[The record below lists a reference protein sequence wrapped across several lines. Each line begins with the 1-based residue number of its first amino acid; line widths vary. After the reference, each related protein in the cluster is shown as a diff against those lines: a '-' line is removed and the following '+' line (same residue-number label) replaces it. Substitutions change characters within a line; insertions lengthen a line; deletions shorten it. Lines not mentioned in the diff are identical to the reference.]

1 MKVKLL
7 NVLTVS
13 LLTLA
18 LISPGIAVFNVV
30 WGQHREFVKTQNL
43 SCESQT
49 IKIASSKDVSTT
61 KIINT
66 QPSLLQTKSSENN
79 FLHQAQIVVKK
90 YQIVNILQ
98 WIFLIT
104 PICIGVL
111 IIAYDRYL
119 VYRSA
124 VLKAQIAMLE
134 RMWQESIEQ

>member
-1 MKVKLL
+1 M
-7 NVLTVS
+7 
-13 LLTLA
+13 
-18 LISPGIAVFNVV
+18 
-30 WGQHREFVKTQNL
+30 
-43 SCESQT
+43 
-49 IKIASSKDVSTT
+49 
-61 KIINT
+61 
-66 QPSLLQTKSSENN
+66 
-79 FLHQAQIVVKK
+79 
-90 YQIVNILQ
+90 NILQ

>member
-7 NVLTVS
+7 SVLTVS

-18 LISPGIAVFNVV
+18 LISPGIAVFNLV
-30 WGQHREFVKTQNL
+30 WGQHREFLKTQNL

-49 IKIASSKDVSTT
+49 IKIASSKDVSTK
-61 KIINT
+61 KIINS
-66 QPSLLQTKSSENN
+66 QPSLLQTKSSKNV
-79 FLHQAQIVVKK
+79 FLHQLQTVVKK
-90 YQIVNILQ
+90 YQILNILQ

-104 PICIGVL
+104 PICTGVL
-111 IIAYDRYL
+111 ILAYDRYL

-134 RMWQESIEQ
+134 RMWQEGIEQ

>member
-13 LLTLA
+13 LVTLA
-18 LISPGIAVFNVV
+18 LISPGVVVFAIV

-66 QPSLLQTKSSENN
+66 RPSLLQTKSSENN

-104 PICIGVL
+104 PICIGAL

>member
-49 IKIASSKDVSTT
+49 INIASSKNVSTA

-66 QPSLLQTKSSENN
+66 QPSLLQTKSSEND
-79 FLHQAQIVVKK
+79 FLHQVQIVVK
-90 YQIVNILQ
+90 NI
-98 WIFLIT
+98 
-104 PICIGVL
+104 
-111 IIAYDRYL
+111 
-119 VYRSA
+119 
-124 VLKAQIAMLE
+124 K
-134 RMWQESIEQ
+134 